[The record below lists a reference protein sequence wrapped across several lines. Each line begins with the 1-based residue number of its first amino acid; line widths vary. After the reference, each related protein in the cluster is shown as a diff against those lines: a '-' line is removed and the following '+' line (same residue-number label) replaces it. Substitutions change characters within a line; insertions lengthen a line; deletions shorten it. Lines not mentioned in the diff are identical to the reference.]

1 MLFFQDEGRFGRID
15 NVSSCWVPSGT
26 RAKVGNQII
35 RKYTYAYTAIC
46 PETGENYS
54 LILPYANCECMDIFM
69 QGVSEKF
76 KNYRIIMAMDSAS
89 WHTGEKTKKWENIVP
104 LFQPPYSPELNPVE
118 HIWHHIRESYNFKNK
133 TFSSMKEVED
143 RLVTA
148 LKELNEETV
157 KSISQ
162 FSWIYQASC

>member
-46 PETGENYS
+46 PETGESFS

-133 TFSSMKEVED
+133 TFSSMKEV
-143 RLVTA
+143 
-148 LKELNEETV
+148 
-157 KSISQ
+157 
-162 FSWIYQASC
+162 